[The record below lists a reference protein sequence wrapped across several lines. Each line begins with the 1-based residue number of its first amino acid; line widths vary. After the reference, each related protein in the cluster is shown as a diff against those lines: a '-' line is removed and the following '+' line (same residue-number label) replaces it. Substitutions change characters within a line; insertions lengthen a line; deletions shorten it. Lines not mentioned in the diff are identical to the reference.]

1 MQISRASQSRGWQQ
15 GHGFQERG
23 GASWSVSKMGVAM
36 GLGYEGR
43 GLCQS

>member
-1 MQISRASQSRGWQQ
+1 MQISRASQSRGWQPC
-15 GHGFQERG
+15 FQERG
-23 GASWSVSKMGVAM
+23 GASLSVSKMGVAM

>member
-1 MQISRASQSRGWQQ
+1 MQIRRAFQSRGWQQ

-23 GASWSVSKMGVAM
+23 GASLSMPKMGVAM